1 MEVLAP
7 VQGMQPRAAIAC
19 SAPAAGAAF
28 DVLPLAP
35 VVRAVIGAE
44 EPARLQ
50 RVPGLEYSGGML
62 VADGVVAG
70 QSAQGMPWGVVT
82 SELNI

>member
-62 VADGVVAG
+62 AAHGVVAG
-70 QSAQGMPWGVVT
+70 QSTTEMPWAVVRG
-82 SELNI
+82 NV

>member
-44 EPARLQ
+44 EH
-50 RVPGLEYSGGML
+50 
-62 VADGVVAG
+62 GVFNGCLDWSIQVECLWRTESWLGNRRKECHGA
-70 QSAQGMPWGVVT
+70 W
-82 SELNI
+82 